1 MAALDESGAAGED
14 VDNTG
19 EWASR
24 ANAWRA
30 VEASDTAAR
39 AAARAAAKAAVGA
52 VVYADGGA
60 AEGEEDGDVVGGD
73 SSGADCVE
81 VCAVPAL
88 DQ

>member
-30 VEASDTAAR
+30 VEASDT
-39 AAARAAAKAAVGA
+39 AARAAAKAAVGA